1 MKNYLFL
8 MLIVGCWLFSTDIF
22 AQKNQP
28 KTPATPA
35 TTTIIEKSAITGQ
48 ENTWVITGRDA
59 VIVRDSS
66 TNYIQI
72 YVKNSG
78 SVLYGNRCAE
88 LIAKKKH
95 IEFVVIPADIGYGMS
110 KREIFFSNLEGHWRA
125 FWRNGFF
132 WRKKLNKQ
140 IKACKTGTDDF
151 VR

>member
-8 MLIVGCWLFSTDIF
+8 MLIIGCWLFSIEIF

-28 KTPATPA
+28 KTPS

-95 IEFVVIPADIGYGMS
+95 IEFIVIPADIGYGMS
-110 KREIFFSNLEGHWRA
+110 KSEIFFSNLEGHFRA
-125 FWRNGFF
+125 FFRNGFF
-132 WRKKLNKQ
+132 WRKKINRQ

>member
-8 MLIVGCWLFSTDIF
+8 MLVVSCWLFSVEIF
-22 AQKNQP
+22 AQKNQS
-28 KTPATPA
+28 KTPT
-35 TTTIIEKSAITGQ
+35 TTTIVEKSAITGQ

-66 TNYIQI
+66 SNYIQI

-78 SVLYGNRCAE
+78 SILYGNHCAE

-95 IEFVVIPADIGYGMS
+95 IEFVVIPANIGYGMS
-110 KREIFFSNLEGHWRA
+110 RTDIFFNNLEGHCRA
-125 FWRNGFF
+125 FFRNGFF
-132 WRKKLNKQ
+132 WRKRLRKQ
-140 IKACKTGTDDF
+140 IMACKTGTDDF